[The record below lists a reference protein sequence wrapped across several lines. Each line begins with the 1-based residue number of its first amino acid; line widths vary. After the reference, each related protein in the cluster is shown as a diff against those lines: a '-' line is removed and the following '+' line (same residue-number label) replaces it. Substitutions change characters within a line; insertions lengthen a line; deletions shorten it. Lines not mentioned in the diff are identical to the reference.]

1 MTGRDKA
8 GECMSLNDAF
18 IPPELSSV
26 DLCVLDLF
34 QRNRLERRAFSLAA
48 IHRSIVASAET
59 AFAEFDLPHTRYMYS
74 PFLVDI
80 DPPVQPGDCIAAVER
95 LIETGCIARNLKRMR
110 NERRRR
116 LQRNRRLLL
125 EVLRVAERT
134 TGPLDQAAIIAAWE
148 AAFRCGRGRYQFTQR
163 GLRTLAAIRERHTSC
178 LFSHIQTRSMNGDDA
193 YHMRVVPGASE
204 SRFAVKFRGYEQVSA
219 TTLAERTVSKWPY
232 LGTVVCG
239 AGVLVI
245 WKKVRES
252 EG

>member
-1 MTGRDKA
+1 
-8 GECMSLNDAF
+8 MSPNDAF
-18 IPPELSSV
+18 IPPGLSSV

-34 QRNRLERRAFSLAA
+34 QRNRLERRALSLAA
-48 IHRSIVASAET
+48 IHRSILFSAEM

-74 PFLVDI
+74 PFLLDI
-80 DPPVQPGDCIAAVER
+80 DPPVQPRDCIAAVER
-95 LIETGCIARNLKRMR
+95 LIETGCIARNLKRLR

-134 TGPLDQAAIIAAWE
+134 TGPLDQAAVIAEWE

-178 LFSHIQTRSMNGDDA
+178 LFSHLQLRSLNGDDA
-193 YHMRVVPGASE
+193 YHMRVVSAANE
-204 SRFAVKFRGYEQVSA
+204 SHFTIKFRGYERVSA

-245 WKKVRES
+245 WKRVASRV
-252 EG
+252 

>member
-1 MTGRDKA
+1 
-8 GECMSLNDAF
+8 MSLNDTL
-18 IPPELSSV
+18 IPPGLSLV
-26 DLCVLDLF
+26 DQCVLDLF
-34 QRNRLERRAFSLAA
+34 QRNRLERLAFSLAA
-48 IHRSIVASAET
+48 IHRSILISAET

-80 DPPVQPGDCIAAVER
+80 DPPVQPEDCIAAVER

-110 NERRRR
+110 NERLCR

-134 TGPLDQAAIIAAWE
+134 TGPLDQAAVIAEWE
-148 AAFRCGRGRYQFTQR
+148 AAFGCGRGRYQFAQR

-178 LFSHIQTRSMNGDDA
+178 LFSHLQLRSMNGDDA
-193 YHMRVVPGASE
+193 YHMRVVTGASE
-204 SRFAVKFRGYEQVSA
+204 SHFTIKFRGYERVSA